1 MARGVVVKYVIDS
14 SWWRR
19 RSTDGETLVAGSPAK
34 AMRLRAGATP
44 LLDAL
49 EAGTDIADGV
59 SDPIIDR
66 LVDNGA
72 IHPLP
77 EESQRFHASDVT
89 VVIPA
94 HNESADV
101 LGALVSSLSDVARVI
116 IVDDGST
123 PPLPTIDG
131 AEIVRRET
139 SGGPGAARNTG
150 LMSVTT
156 ALVLF
161 VDADVTWDPDG
172 WSTLLAHFDLDRIG
186 AVAPRVASEPGPT
199 VLARY
204 EVTKSPLDLGAE
216 PARVRART
224 RVSYVPAAALL
235 ARTNALRS
243 ISGFDENLR
252 YGEDV
257 DLVWRLDDNGV
268 LCRYEPRVTVLHR
281 PRRSF
286 REAWRQRVGY
296 GSAATGLHQRHPG
309 HVAPL
314 RVNRWSIAAWGAL
327 AAGHALVAVA
337 TTAGSIVLLARKL
350 GNFSDRIPIA
360 VRLAGLGN
368 AHAGRLI
375 ASALTRTWWPITLIV
390 CLVSKR
396 ARRVAAIAAVAPHLW
411 SWLTERP
418 DLDPIRYS
426 LLGIADDVAYGTGV
440 WKGAISARDAGALAP
455 TID

>member
-1 MARGVVVKYVIDS
+1 
-14 SWWRR
+14 
-19 RSTDGETLVAGSPAK
+19 
-34 AMRLRAGATP
+34 MRLRTGATP

-49 EAGTDIADGV
+49 EAGSDITDGL

-77 EESQRFHASDVT
+77 EESQRFHSSNVT

-94 HNESADV
+94 RNESADV
-101 LGALVSSLSDVARVI
+101 LEALVSSLSDVARVI

-123 PPLPTIDG
+123 PPIPTIDG
-131 AEIVRRET
+131 TEIVRRET
-139 SGGPGAARNTG
+139 SGGPAAARNAG

-161 VDADVTWDPDG
+161 LDADVTWDPDG
-172 WSTLLAHFDLDRIG
+172 WSTLLAHFDHDRIG

-235 ARTNALRS
+235 ARTSALRA
-243 ISGFDENLR
+243 IGGFDENLR

-257 DLVWRLDDNGV
+257 DLVWRLDDNGA
-268 LCRYEPRVTVLHR
+268 LCRYEPRVTVFHR

-286 REAWRQRVGY
+286 REAWHQRIGY

-314 RVNRWSIAAWGAL
+314 RVNRWSIAAWGAF
-327 AAGHALVAVA
+327 ATGHALVAVA
-337 TTAGSIVLLARKL
+337 TTFGSIALLARKL

-390 CLVSKR
+390 CLVSGR

-411 SWLTERP
+411 TWLTERP

-440 WKGAISARDAGALAP
+440 WKGAISARDAGALVPA
-455 TID
+455 ID